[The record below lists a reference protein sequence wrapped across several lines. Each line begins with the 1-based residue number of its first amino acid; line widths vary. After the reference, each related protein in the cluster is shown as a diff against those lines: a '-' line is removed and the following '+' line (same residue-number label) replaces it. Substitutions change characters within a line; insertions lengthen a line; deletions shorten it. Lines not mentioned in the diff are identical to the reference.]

1 MAASLALQ
9 PFTVLADSASV
20 SLADGKAAA
29 ETSILSKMGKT
40 YDETKLDLSEHH
52 LAWFARTHLQDGS
65 SQDGEGTYMLDDAP
79 ELNTGGML
87 FTATSLFSS
96 GIGVVNE
103 GLIPYRGKNS
113 KTESKLY
120 LNYCYSSEDDWS
132 VPAEYEFFQ
141 SYELENS
148 DILQSPAVY
157 DTFVTRDSEQ
167 DEREEGYLGYIYR

>member
-1 MAASLALQ
+1 M
-9 PFTVLADSASV
+9 
-20 SLADGKAAA
+20 
-29 ETSILSKMGKT
+29 
-40 YDETKLDLSEHH
+40 SEYH
-52 LAWFARTHLQDGS
+52 LAWFARTHL
-65 SQDGEGTYMLDDAP
+65 QDGEGTYMLDDAP

-87 FTATSLFSS
+87 FTATALFSS

-103 GLIPYRGKNS
+103 DLIPYRGKNS

-120 LNYCYSSEDDWS
+120 LNYCYNSEDDWS
-132 VPAEYEFFQ
+132 VLAEYEFFQ

-167 DEREEGYLGYIYR
+167 DEREEGYLGYNQTATDEMKKQLMEGKAISVSFAADQASPAILDPAPHLYT